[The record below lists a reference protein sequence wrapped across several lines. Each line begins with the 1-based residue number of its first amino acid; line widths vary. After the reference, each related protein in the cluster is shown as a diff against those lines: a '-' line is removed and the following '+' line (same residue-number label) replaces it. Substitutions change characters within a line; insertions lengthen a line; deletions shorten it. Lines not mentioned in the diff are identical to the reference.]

1 MRPTLFLSD
10 AHLSVERP
18 AQIATFCAVLGRATA
33 LGAEV
38 YILGDLV
45 EFWLGDDDDA
55 PTMRA
60 VVAALAEYSAAG
72 GTLKVSLGNRDFLFG
87 ERFCAETGAT
97 LLPDYLTV
105 QLHGHPVLL
114 THGDLL
120 CTRDLKYQA
129 FRGYVRDPQNQQK
142 FLLAPLAQRRQI
154 AAQMREGT
162 QASMLEKNDDIMDVD
177 ADEVQRVMLAQG
189 VTTLIHG
196 HTHRPAVHSF
206 SLPDGRPGLRYVLGD
221 WYRTGTVL
229 WVADGVYRL
238 LSTTEFVPPN
248 GALGAESSV

>member
-18 AQIATFCAVLGRATA
+18 AQIAMFRDVLARAAA

-55 PTMRA
+55 PTMRT

-72 GTLKVSLGNRDFLFG
+72 GALKVSLGNRDFLFG

-105 QLHGHPVLL
+105 QLYGQSVLL

-129 FRGYVRDPQNQQK
+129 FRGYVRDPQNQQNFWVHRWRSTAK
-142 FLLAPLAQRRQI
+142 SRPKCARARRPRCWKK
-154 AAQMREGT
+154 MT
-162 QASMLEKNDDIMDVD
+162 TSWMSMK
-177 ADEVQRVMLAQG
+177 
-189 VTTLIHG
+189 TKC
-196 HTHRPAVHSF
+196 SK
-206 SLPDGRPGLRYVLGD
+206 
-221 WYRTGTVL
+221 
-229 WVADGVYRL
+229 
-238 LSTTEFVPPN
+238 
-248 GALGAESSV
+248 